1 MRLWAESILL
11 VLLGFTSLVVG
22 LTNPWPAVAAAV
34 VMFAAVLLRHWRPK
48 LAAGLAL
55 VAGLMQLTQWTAF
68 NPVADLGFAPIC
80 YQLAVQRDSSARR
93 LGLLLAGLATACVAI
108 VMPLRAP
115 GPRTAA
121 DLVATGA
128 ALGAMGAVVAFGGW
142 AGGFMR
148 FQSRRAVEEQVAG
161 RLAEADRRRLM
172 DAYEQAQT
180 RNRIAADMHDVVAHS
195 WAVVAAQADGAR
207 YSLRT
212 SPDRAEQALEV
223 IGETAR
229 GAITDLRR
237 ILTQLRHA
245 ESDEGTIGPEQQQV
259 VLDRMSASGMDL
271 RFTETGERPT
281 SSLLTLTAH
290 RLLAESL
297 TNALKHGDLVDG
309 VAATRRLVDA
319 FGDECPKVLVLTT
332 FDLDESAAGAI
343 EAGASGF
350 VLKDTRPELLLE
362 TIRAV
367 ADGSQVMAAGATRR
381 LFETLRSRSVRSTGP
396 EYDALTPRE
405 REILVRAAQGMSNGE
420 IAAAEFLSEAT
431 VKTHVSRILTKLQ
444 LRDRVQLVVYAY
456 EHDLV

>member
-11 VLLGFTSLVVG
+11 VLLGFTSLVAG

-55 VAGLMQLTQWTAF
+55 VAGLMQLIQWTAF

-121 DLVATGA
+121 DLVATG
-128 ALGAMGAVVAFGGW
+128 GAMGAVVAFGGW

-161 RLAEADRRRLM
+161 RLAQADRRRLM

-297 TNALKHGDLVDG
+297 TNALKHGDLSRPVTAILLWDKG
-309 VAATRRLVDA
+309 FT
-319 FGDECPKVLVLTT
+319 
-332 FDLDESAAGAI
+332 LDIRNAI
-343 EAGASGF
+343 
-350 VLKDTRPELLLE
+350 
-362 TIRAV
+362 
-367 ADGSQVMAAGATRR
+367 GATPGSGTGHGILGMTERADLAGGQVTSRR
-381 LFETLRSRSVRSTGP
+381 EGDQWV
-396 EYDALTPRE
+396 
-405 REILVRAAQGMSNGE
+405 VRA
-420 IAAAEFLSEAT
+420 T
-431 VKTHVSRILTKLQ
+431 VPQPGQQAGQQTGQQTQRPQ
-444 LRDRVQLVVYAY
+444 QQEQA
-456 EHDLV
+456 

>member
-11 VLLGFTSLVVG
+11 VLLGFTSLVAG

-297 TNALKHGDLVDG
+297 TNALKHGDLSRPVTAILLWDKG
-309 VAATRRLVDA
+309 FT
-319 FGDECPKVLVLTT
+319 
-332 FDLDESAAGAI
+332 LDIRNAI
-343 EAGASGF
+343 
-350 VLKDTRPELLLE
+350 
-362 TIRAV
+362 
-367 ADGSQVMAAGATRR
+367 GATPGSGTGHGILGMTERADLAGGQVTSRR
-381 LFETLRSRSVRSTGP
+381 EGDQWV
-396 EYDALTPRE
+396 
-405 REILVRAAQGMSNGE
+405 VRA
-420 IAAAEFLSEAT
+420 T
-431 VKTHVSRILTKLQ
+431 VPQPGQQAGQQAGQQTGQQTQRPQ
-444 LRDRVQLVVYAY
+444 QQEQA
-456 EHDLV
+456 

>member
-11 VLLGFTSLVVG
+11 VLLGFTSLVAG

-55 VAGLMQLTQWTAF
+55 VAGLMQLIQWTAF

-121 DLVATGA
+121 DLVATG
-128 ALGAMGAVVAFGGW
+128 GAMGAVVAFGGW

-297 TNALKHGDLVDG
+297 TNALKHGDLSRPVTAILLWDKG
-309 VAATRRLVDA
+309 FT
-319 FGDECPKVLVLTT
+319 
-332 FDLDESAAGAI
+332 LDIRNAI
-343 EAGASGF
+343 
-350 VLKDTRPELLLE
+350 
-362 TIRAV
+362 
-367 ADGSQVMAAGATRR
+367 GATPGSGTGHGILGMTERADLAGGQVTSRR
-381 LFETLRSRSVRSTGP
+381 EGDQWV
-396 EYDALTPRE
+396 
-405 REILVRAAQGMSNGE
+405 VRA
-420 IAAAEFLSEAT
+420 T
-431 VKTHVSRILTKLQ
+431 VPQPGQQAGQQTGQQTQRPQ
-444 LRDRVQLVVYAY
+444 QQEQA
-456 EHDLV
+456 

>member
-11 VLLGFTSLVVG
+11 VLLGFTSLVAG

-55 VAGLMQLTQWTAF
+55 VAGLMQLIQWTAF

-93 LGLLLAGLATACVAI
+93 LGLLLAGLANACVAI

-115 GPRTAA
+115 GPLTAA
-121 DLVATGA
+121 DLAATGA

-297 TNALKHGDLVDG
+297 TNALKHGDLSRPVTAILLWDKG
-309 VAATRRLVDA
+309 FT
-319 FGDECPKVLVLTT
+319 
-332 FDLDESAAGAI
+332 LDIRNAI
-343 EAGASGF
+343 
-350 VLKDTRPELLLE
+350 
-362 TIRAV
+362 
-367 ADGSQVMAAGATRR
+367 GATPGSGTGHGILGMTERADLAGGQVTSRR
-381 LFETLRSRSVRSTGP
+381 ESDQWV
-396 EYDALTPRE
+396 
-405 REILVRAAQGMSNGE
+405 VRA
-420 IAAAEFLSEAT
+420 T
-431 VKTHVSRILTKLQ
+431 VPQPGQQAGQQTGQQTQRPQ
-444 LRDRVQLVVYAY
+444 QQEQA
-456 EHDLV
+456 

>member
-1 MRLWAESILL
+1 MTDIWVESSRSRRVRLWAESILL
-11 VLLGFTSLVVG
+11 VLLGFTSLVAG

-297 TNALKHGDLVDG
+297 TNALKHGDLSRPVTAILLWDKG
-309 VAATRRLVDA
+309 FT
-319 FGDECPKVLVLTT
+319 
-332 FDLDESAAGAI
+332 LDIRNAI
-343 EAGASGF
+343 
-350 VLKDTRPELLLE
+350 
-362 TIRAV
+362 
-367 ADGSQVMAAGATRR
+367 GATPGSGTGHGILGMTERADLAGGQVTSRR
-381 LFETLRSRSVRSTGP
+381 EGDQWV
-396 EYDALTPRE
+396 
-405 REILVRAAQGMSNGE
+405 VRA
-420 IAAAEFLSEAT
+420 T
-431 VKTHVSRILTKLQ
+431 VPQPGQQAGQQAGQQTGQQTQRPQ
-444 LRDRVQLVVYAY
+444 QQEQA
-456 EHDLV
+456 